1 LRDAAEG
8 AALEKDLLAR
18 CPGRSFKVY
27 PGVLVVA
34 IGVRYLWSGLG

>member
-1 LRDAAEG
+1 MLCEMPQKE

-34 IGVRYLWSGLG
+34 IGVRYL